1 MTTFFPT
8 FYHSV
13 WVHRMRHYCWNR
25 VLARDCPVFALIKW
39 SLRQCNLFTSYHIA
53 VPSTYPH
60 LATLQ
65 CQVPTHILPHCSAK
79 YLPTSCHTAV
89 PSTYSHLAMLQC
101 QVPWASSLP
110 LSLPSSNVTSRDV
123 ERQTTWRDCAR
134 IAWECLKRHSLWS
147 PIFYEKKHKYVCI
160 CWGFATEFQKN
171 GHSQTFFFFSF
182 VFSIL

>member
-39 SLRQCNLFTSYHIA
+39 SLRQCNLFTSCHIA

-65 CQVPTHILPHCSAK
+65 CQVPTHILPCCSAK
-79 YLPTSCHTAV
+79 YHGHRHCRCHCRRRTSHHAT
-89 PSTYSHLAMLQC
+89 
-101 QVPWASSLP
+101 
-110 LSLPSSNVTSRDV
+110 SNVKQRDV
-123 ERQTTWRDCAR
+123 TVLVSRGNASKDTVYDPQYSMRRNISTFVYVEVLQQN
-134 IAWECLKRHSLWS
+134 
-147 PIFYEKKHKYVCI
+147 FKKMAI
-160 CWGFATEFQKN
+160 PRL
-171 GHSQTFFFFSF
+171 FSF
-182 VFSIL
+182 LVSSFQFYSQLFVVNARQLPH